1 MSEIQ
6 QAIDDAKR
14 EVEKAMGYP
23 DYDTIM
29 IERSV
34 AFADKVLKNL
44 IAHTINKNVA
54 DLFDDI
60 IEPSS
65 ILLDDGKSKYRMYLD
80 IVSSDYMLDL
90 LHFKGDKNV
99 IDRMVFLLDTVKILY
114 PPIKEHMCKWAFNN
128 DTVFNYVLQIGHNTT
143 LFIDKDSE
151 KRIGIMLD
159 KVD

>member
-14 EVEKAMGYP
+14 EVEKALGYS
-23 DYDTIM
+23 DYDKI
-29 IERSV
+29 IEQSV

-44 IAHTINKNVA
+44 IAHTIDKNVN
-54 DLFDDI
+54 DLFNDI

-65 ILLDDGKSKYRMYLD
+65 IILDDGSSKYRLYLD
-80 IVSSDYMLDL
+80 IVPSDYMLDL

-114 PPIKEHMCKWAFNN
+114 PPIKEHMCKWAFDN
-128 DTVFNYVLQIGHNTT
+128 DTVFNYVLQIGLNTT

-151 KRIGIMLD
+151 KRIGIKLD